1 MVKHTRI
8 TPRMIERI
16 NTMRRESQPA
26 PPHRV
31 TGKHPAL
38 AASYGG
44 KLQDHLNQLKN
55 IDYALIERRIM
66 AYLSC

>member
-1 MVKHTRI
+1 
-8 TPRMIERI
+8 
-16 NTMRRESQPA
+16 MRRESQPA
-26 PPHRV
+26 PPHRII
-31 TGKHPAL
+31 GKHPAL
-38 AASYGG
+38 ADPYGG